1 MQAHNNCQWLSSQP
15 RSRAGSPP
23 PAIPD
28 RGSGFQGSLAMAGT
42 PPVVVSLPA
51 EIDVAN
57 AERIS
62 GQLRAAVA
70 AGPTVVIAD
79 MTATTF
85 CDSMGVRA
93 LLLAHRH
100 AGARGTELR
109 LLLPSPYVLRVLG
122 VDAVLPI
129 YHSREQVLAGHG
141 AAEAKA

>member
-1 MQAHNNCQWLSSQP
+1 
-15 RSRAGSPP
+15 
-23 PAIPD
+23 
-28 RGSGFQGSLAMAGT
+28 MAGT
-42 PPVVVSLPA
+42 PPVVVSLPD

-57 AERIS
+57 AERIG

-70 AGPTVVIAD
+70 AGSKVVIAD

-100 AGARGTELR
+100 AVACGTELR
-109 LLLPSPYVLRVLG
+109 LLLPCPHVLRVMEVLG

-141 AAEAKA
+141 AAKAKA